1 MGYFEQLEKDLS
13 KEVVLL
19 PKEKTDAQMALDSLE
34 KLLPESIWSSDRTF
48 GKIISFRGP
57 FLFRF
62 LIHFN
67 NIISKF
73 SQVNGFRTKLRKFSN
88 DKTKE
93 NFYSTL
99 LEFEI
104 AYDFCKDKLKLLAF
118 DPDISKL
125 TPDLLMIEI
134 SSSTEFIV
142 EIKNTL
148 ETDRIKKMK
157 EDYIWLG
164 SILSDIGGRFHIMG
178 TLHNYLEELER
189 KNIRLSVDSIPPIV
203 KDSIS
208 LYKSKNLELTAYNQV
223 STNFKEEGIKAE
235 FYKDD
240 YIENTLLKTIDKK
253 LEKYSK
259 IITDKRK
266 LVIIISDIQIF
277 YYAKENLSTIKEV
290 EEKVS
295 VNNNLLAVILHSI
308 DFGYSQDKYVRS
320 GMVGNHEMIIKSKED
335 YSGERFW
342 IIGSERPED
351 KKLIEI
357 IYDVLKII

>member
-1 MGYFEQLEKDLS
+1 MGYFEQLKKDLS
-13 KEVVLL
+13 KEVVLS
-19 PKEKTDAQMALDSLE
+19 PKEKTDAKIALDSLE
-34 KLLPESIWSSDRTF
+34 KLLPKSIWSSNHPF
-48 GKIISFRGP
+48 GKIVSLRGP

-62 LIHFN
+62 LIYFN
-67 NIISKF
+67 NVILKF
-73 SQVNGFRTKLRKFSN
+73 TKVKGFKTKLKKFSN

-93 NFYSTL
+93 NFYSAL

-118 DPDISKL
+118 DQNISKL
-125 TPDLLMIEI
+125 TPDLLMIET
-134 SSSTEFIV
+134 SSSTEFII

-164 SILSDIGGRFHIMG
+164 SVLSDLWRHFHIIG
-178 TLHNYLEELER
+178 TLYNCLEELER
-189 KNIRLSVDSIPPIV
+189 EKIRSSIDSTPLIV
-203 KDSIS
+203 KNSINI
-208 LYKSKNLELTAYNQV
+208 YKSKNLELMAYNQV
-223 STNFKEEGIKAE
+223 PINFKEEGIKAE
-235 FYKDD
+235 FYKDG
-240 YIENTLLKTIDKK
+240 YIENTLLNNINEK
-253 LEKYSK
+253 LKKYSK

-277 YYAKENLSTIKEV
+277 YYARENLPIIKKV

-295 VNNNLLAVILHSI
+295 KNNNLLAVILHSV
-308 DFGYSQDKYVRS
+308 DFGYSQCKYVRS

-342 IIGSERPED
+342 IVGSERQED

-357 IYDVLKII
+357 IFDVLKII